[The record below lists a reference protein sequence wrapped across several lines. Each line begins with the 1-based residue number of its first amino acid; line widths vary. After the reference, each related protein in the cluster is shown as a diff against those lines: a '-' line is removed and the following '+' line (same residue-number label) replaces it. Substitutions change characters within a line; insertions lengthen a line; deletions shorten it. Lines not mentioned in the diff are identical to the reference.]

1 MYFNIERGTELIVR
15 KKLTQFIEKYFRYL
29 GYDFRHTLFKQIVYM
44 ETPIQTQLE
53 HTLKKL
59 LWRLLL
65 FT

>member
-59 LWRLLL
+59 L
-65 FT
+65 